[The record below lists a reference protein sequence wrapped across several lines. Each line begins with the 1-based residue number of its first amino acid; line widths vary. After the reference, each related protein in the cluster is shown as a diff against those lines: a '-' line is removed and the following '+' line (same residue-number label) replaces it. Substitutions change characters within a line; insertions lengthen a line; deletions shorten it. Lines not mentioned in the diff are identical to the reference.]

1 MDLSFGRFVKIAG
14 FLAGT
19 ARIHVRE
26 IRNFYRHPRRIRF
39 VRTGGPELRVV
50 LYGIPFDDWN
60 RALASIA
67 LWQPINQVTEVV
79 RVPAWAFLAPGGKR
93 PTIFIPMKDRH
104 AARLPHGAR
113 ALASR
118 SASVDIL
125 SDKAKF
131 AAYLSANGL
140 GDYCPATYPD
150 PEVATYPCVL
160 KRVDLSA
167 SVGISMVHS
176 RAHTISEWTDL
187 FGRRYL
193 LQELVPGRTE
203 CVTYFLLRQG
213 HVLWT
218 CSFATD
224 MDGPAVVKHENN
236 GHNRRVIE
244 TPANVVNAVEKILTP
259 LAYSGFCTTDYKILE
274 SGVVKIIEINPRF
287 GGTLLSREY
296 VHQLRSAI
304 VFLLSTFTR

>member
-1 MDLSFGRFVKIAG
+1 M
-14 FLAGT
+14 
-19 ARIHVRE
+19 
-26 IRNFYRHPRRIRF
+26 
-39 VRTGGPELRVV
+39 
-50 LYGIPFDDWN
+50 
-60 RALASIA
+60 
-67 LWQPINQVTEVV
+67 
-79 RVPAWAFLAPGGKR
+79 
-93 PTIFIPMKDRH
+93 
-104 AARLPHGAR
+104 AR

-118 SASVDIL
+118 SASLDIL

-140 GDYCPATYPD
+140 GEYCPATYPD
-150 PEVATYPCVL
+150 PEVATYPYVL

-167 SVGISMVHS
+167 SVGVSMVHS
-176 RAHTISEWTDL
+176 RAHLSEL
-187 FGRRYL
+187 LREPAFFGRRYL

-236 GHNRRVIE
+236 GRNRRVIE
-244 TPANVVNAVEKILTP
+244 TPVNAVNAVEKILAP
-259 LAYSGFCTTDYKILE
+259 LAYSGFCTTDYKVME
-274 SGVVKIIEINPRF
+274 NGSVKIIEINPRF

-296 VHQLRSAI
+296 VPQLRSAI
-304 VFLLSTFTR
+304 VFLLSTIT